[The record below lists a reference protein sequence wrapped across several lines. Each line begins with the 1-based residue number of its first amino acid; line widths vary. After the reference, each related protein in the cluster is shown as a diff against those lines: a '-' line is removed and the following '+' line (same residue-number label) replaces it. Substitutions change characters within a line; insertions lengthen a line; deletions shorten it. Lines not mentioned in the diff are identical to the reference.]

1 MEREQFKVLVKAMK
15 AVYAQPTFIPD
26 QDAFNVWFALL
37 GDLRPGNLYKEF
49 VIEDN
54 KADIGKTGRATA
66 SFSGDGSRTLKG
78 ALAEATP
85 KQKVEWQQL
94 QHPISH
100 TIIQDGRPKAK
111 AEDKLILGERIFL
124 IQGIDDP
131 GSIGVCTIYYVEE
144 RMDVK

>member
-1 MEREQFKVLVKAMK
+1 MRRVMM
-15 AVYAQPTFIPD
+15 Y
-26 QDAFNVWFALL
+26 
-37 GDLRPGNLYKEF
+37 LRPGNLYKEF
-49 VIEDN
+49 VIEEN
-54 KADIGKTGRATA
+54 KAGIGKTGRPTA

-111 AEDKLILGERIFL
+111 AEDKLVLGERIFL
-124 IQGIDDP
+124 IQGVDDP

>member
-1 MEREQFKVLVKAMK
+1 MMRRAMM
-15 AVYAQPTFIPD
+15 Y
-26 QDAFNVWFALL
+26 
-37 GDLRPGNLYKEF
+37 LRPGNLYKEF

-66 SFSGDGSRTLKG
+66 SFSGDGSRMLKG

-100 TIIQDGRPKAK
+100 TINVINFHRKTPFPDSFIAIIK
-111 AEDKLILGERIFL
+111 
-124 IQGIDDP
+124 
-131 GSIGVCTIYYVEE
+131 
-144 RMDVK
+144 